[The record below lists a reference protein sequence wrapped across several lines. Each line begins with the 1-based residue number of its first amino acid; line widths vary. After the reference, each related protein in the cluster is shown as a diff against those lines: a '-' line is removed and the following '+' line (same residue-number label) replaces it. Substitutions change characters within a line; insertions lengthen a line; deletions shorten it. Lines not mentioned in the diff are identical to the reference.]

1 MKQAVLEARN
11 ICKSYGPVPI
21 LEDVSIEAHAGRVLV
36 LLGDNG
42 AGKSTLIK
50 ILSGVTAPSAGA
62 LLMDGQ
68 PVSFQTPRDARQR
81 GIATVFQDLAVCNLL
96 SITRNVVLGRE
107 PMKRFGPFRWMDM
120 KKAEEQTRQAF
131 AVLGVNVGS
140 DMGRPAAALSG
151 GQRQSLAIARAMLF
165 GSTCLILDEPTSAL
179 AVRQAHG
186 VLDQIKAAAAAGQ
199 AVIFITH
206 NFHHAL
212 LVGDEVVVLGNGKV
226 MAHFNTGETSLEE
239 LTRLVSMLH

>member
-1 MKQAVLEARN
+1 MAARSARCLARSSSAWSRSGWCWLARRAITSRPWSAQPWSARCWSTRASPNGRVGRLFEVESRAQTLPARQEPAMKQAVLEARN

-81 GIATVFQDLAVCNLL
+81 GIATVFQDLAVCN
-96 SITRNVVLGRE
+96 
-107 PMKRFGPFRWMDM
+107 
-120 KKAEEQTRQAF
+120 
-131 AVLGVNVGS
+131 
-140 DMGRPAAALSG
+140 
-151 GQRQSLAIARAMLF
+151 
-165 GSTCLILDEPTSAL
+165 
-179 AVRQAHG
+179 
-186 VLDQIKAAAAAGQ
+186 
-199 AVIFITH
+199 
-206 NFHHAL
+206 
-212 LVGDEVVVLGNGKV
+212 
-226 MAHFNTGETSLEE
+226 
-239 LTRLVSMLH
+239 